1 MIDNFVSS
9 SEQKP
14 SPQQAP
20 GRTETKPDSLRDAAE
35 RLRPQHVDLAG
46 LIDDLRH
53 ETVCK
58 HSSLFGGL
66 GLSDQPLAAAKRR
79 LSLAISGGGAAG
91 AYSAGSIEALS
102 ETLDRENISI
112 DVILGTSSG
121 ALNGYGLFL
130 EKLGLHN
137 RALTESP
144 DMKQPYRSFIASMW
158 SYLDREHRTS
168 DWVVGRR
175 SWMIDLASKGID
187 TMTKR
192 WGLFLAAV
200 LALFLFNPL
209 LFVSGFLLFGWQ
221 NALPAFVRDWD
232 GSGHPGWQ
240 LAFLGFLS
248 TLGLTLM
255 LIYVIR
261 SFRLSLFRDTPLLRL
276 LANTGPRGDLSK
288 PWRWPHDV
296 TKDRARVLSR
306 EIVEEWYSRPDEL
319 PELIITATNITLGR
333 ECLFTLVRPDT
344 YRRLVDR
351 GWLAVQIDSQL
362 DAAKPYRDV
371 PGALFTL
378 PQNLLQCVVASTA
391 VPSAFPTQGI
401 RLYQANGRKE
411 VTHRFVDGGVLNNSP
426 LHLAID
432 SGATHII
439 SLELD
444 PLRKERPLDADDTGE
459 RYNLLEAGVTTFTTL
474 LRRAIERDVRR
485 TVTWNRFLSAHP
497 SVLADPKGIFR
508 KGGVPPRETKRII
521 PLYRIAPVEREVG
534 TAEFA
539 GHWRDGRRHTTVRD
553 LVRRGVVDLK
563 GNHIWRATL
572 QATPIL
578 DEHGEHVRVK

>member
-1 MIDNFVSS
+1 LSTSEPKPTPSKS
-9 SEQKP
+9 SERP
-14 SPQQAP
+14 AA
-20 GRTETKPDSLRDAAE
+20 KPDSLRDAAE
-35 RLRPQHVDLAG
+35 RLRPAHLDLSQ
-46 LIDDLRH
+46 LINDLQH

-58 HSSLFGGL
+58 NSSLFGGL
-66 GLSDQPLAAAKRR
+66 GLVDQPLSSSDRR
-79 LSLAISGGGAAG
+79 LALAISGGGAAG
-91 AYSAGSIEALS
+91 GYSAGSIEALS
-102 ETLDRENISI
+102 EALDRDDISI

-144 DMKQPYRSFIASMW
+144 DMKQPYSSFIASMW

-192 WGLFLAAV
+192 WGLFLAAL

-221 NALPAFVRDWD
+221 DALPSFIRDWD
-232 GSGHPGWQ
+232 GTGHPGWQ

-248 TLGLTLM
+248 TLGLALM
-255 LIYVIR
+255 LIYVVR
-261 SFRLSLFRDTPLLRL
+261 AFRLGLFRDTPLLRL
-276 LANTGPRGDLSK
+276 LANTGPQGDLSK

-306 EIVEEWYSRPDEL
+306 QIVEEWYSRPDEL

-333 ECLFTLVRPDT
+333 ECLFTLVRPET

-351 GWLAVQIDSQL
+351 GWLAVQIDSQS
-362 DAAKPYRDV
+362 DAAKEYRDI

-378 PQNLLQCVVASTA
+378 PQNLLQTVVASTA

-432 SGATHII
+432 SGATHIV

-444 PLRKERPLDADDTGE
+444 PLRKERPLDADETGQ

-497 SVLADPKGIFR
+497 AVLAAPKGVFR
-508 KGGVPPRETKRII
+508 RGTVPPRERKRII

-539 GHWRDGRRHTTVRD
+539 GHWEEGKRRTTVRD

-563 GNHIWRATL
+563 GRHVWRATL
-572 QATPIL
+572 QATPIV
-578 DEHGEHVRVK
+578 DEQGDHVRVK

>member
-1 MIDNFVSS
+1 VSS
-9 SEQKP
+9 SEHSPKTPGDSKSRERPQKP
-14 SPQQAP
+14 LEETVDRLKPQ
-20 GRTETKPDSLRDAAE
+20 
-35 RLRPQHVDLAG
+35 RLDLAG
-46 LIDDLRH
+46 LMEDLQH

-58 HSSLFGGL
+58 TGALFGGPL
-66 GLSDQPLAAAKRR
+66 LSDQKIDPKQRR
-79 LSLAISGGGAAG
+79 LALAISGGGAAG
-91 AYSAGSIEALS
+91 AYSAGSIESLTEAL
-102 ETLDRENISI
+102 EREDVKI

-168 DWVVGRR
+168 DWVVGKRA
-175 SWMIDLASKGID
+175 WMIDLASKGID
-187 TMTKR
+187 TVSKR
-192 WGLFLAAV
+192 WGLFLAG
-200 LALFLFNPL
+200 LLGLFLFNPL
-209 LFVSGFLLFGWQ
+209 LFVSLFLLFGWQ
-221 NALPAFVRDWD
+221 DTLPSFIREWD

-248 TLGLTLM
+248 TLGLALM
-255 LIYVIR
+255 GWFVVR
-261 SFRLSLFRDTPLLRL
+261 SFRLGLFRDTPLLRL
-276 LANTGPRGDLSK
+276 LANTGPKGDLSK

-306 EIVEEWYSRPDEL
+306 EIADEWYSRPDEL

-333 ECLFTLVRPDT
+333 ECLFTLVRPET

-351 GWLAVQIDSQL
+351 GWLAVQIDSQT
-362 DAAKPYRDV
+362 DGAKAYRDI

-391 VPSAFPTQGI
+391 VPSAFPTQDI
-401 RLYQANGRKE
+401 RIYPANGRKE

-432 SGATHII
+432 SGATHIV

-444 PLRKERPLDADDTGE
+444 PLKKERPLDADETGTS
-459 RYNLLEAGVTTFTTL
+459 YNLLEAGVTTFTTL
-474 LRRAIERDVRR
+474 LRRAIERDIRR

-497 SVLADPKGIFR
+497 SVLADPKGVFR
-508 KGGVPPRETKRII
+508 KGTVPPREKKRII
-521 PLYRIAPVEREVG
+521 PLYRIAPAEREVG
-534 TAEFA
+534 TAEFS
-539 GHWRDGRRHTTVRD
+539 GHWEGGRRSTTVRD

-563 GNHIWRATL
+563 GRHIWRATL
-572 QATPIL
+572 QATPVV
-578 DEHGEHVRVK
+578 DEDGEHVRVK